1 MTKYNSPHYWP
12 FWKGIHSHSKPVTPS
27 FGIPLL
33 FTWTRHWTN
42 RWVACDYYETS
53 HWSQNLGRMANHSFR
68 WISWMK
74 ICAFREEFPFKKYS
88 GSWIMTLCYCLTLGV
103 PGRRIRLVCEKKVN
117 HLDVPLHRSHVKP
130 GQQNCWIV
138 YSKTSP
144 AKYRR
149 FCSGLDVLHLDLHSL
164 NWQDTINNSCRLLS
178 NRNQKGVNLLLGKM
192 ASILQMP
199 FPNTFLWMKRF
210 IFWYLF

>member
-1 MTKYNSPHYWP
+1 
-12 FWKGIHSHSKPVTPS
+12 
-27 FGIPLL
+27 
-33 FTWTRHWTN
+33 
-42 RWVACDYYETS
+42 
-53 HWSQNLGRMANHSFR
+53 MANHSFR

-130 GQQNCWIV
+130 GQQKCWIV
-138 YSKTSP
+138 YTKTSP

-149 FCSGLDVLHLDLHSL
+149 FYSGLDVLHFDLHSL

-178 NRNQKGVNLLLGKM
+178 YRNQKGVNQLISSWTKWPPFCRCHFQIHFYEWKVLYFD
-192 ASILQMP
+192 IL
-199 FPNTFLWMKRF
+199 
-210 IFWYLF
+210 IFVPKEPIDNDTELVKVMVWRRTGDKPLPEPMLTQLTDACMWH